1 VSPGFP
7 ESKELKMNPSPLM
20 ISRPRFQPQ
29 RLLLAVTLGG
39 ALLSGMMSVAFAGGT
54 AGGTAA
60 DVPAASRNG
69 PVTRAQVEQDLAA
82 YQASGLAALER
93 DESQSQIGT
102 QPWREAR
109 RRYLALR
116 GLPMAQMQALSRAD
130 VLKDLKAYRDS
141 GLADAERRD
150 GEESNQSAS
159 LLAAQERYDQLT
171 MMDMMD
177 KPLSRAEVLA
187 DLQIYRES
195 GLAAFDRSEGEPSAN
210 TADHQA
216 ARARYEALKRD
227 GRYQT
232 LVMALGHQG

>member
-1 VSPGFP
+1 
-7 ESKELKMNPSPLM
+7 MNPSPL
-20 ISRPRFQPQ
+20 ITRSRPTSQQTSRLTARLPSQRFV
-29 RLLLAVTLGG
+29 LAVTLGG
-39 ALLSGMMSVAFAGGT
+39 ALLAGLMSVTFAGD
-54 AGGTAA
+54 AA
-60 DVPAASRNG
+60 AATEDSAPAHA
-69 PVTRAQVEQDLAA
+69 PAQLTRAQVEQDLAA
-82 YQASGLAALER
+82 YNASGLAALER
-93 DESQSQIGT
+93 DDSQSQVGT
-102 QPWREAR
+102 PAWREAR

-116 GLPMAQMQALSRAD
+116 GLPVAQMQALSRSD

-150 GEESNQSAS
+150 GEESNQSAA
-159 LLAAQERYDQLT
+159 LLAAQARYDHLT

-177 KPLSRAEVLA
+177 KPLTRAQVLA

-210 TADHQA
+210 TEAHQA

-232 LVMALGHQG
+232 LVMALGGQG